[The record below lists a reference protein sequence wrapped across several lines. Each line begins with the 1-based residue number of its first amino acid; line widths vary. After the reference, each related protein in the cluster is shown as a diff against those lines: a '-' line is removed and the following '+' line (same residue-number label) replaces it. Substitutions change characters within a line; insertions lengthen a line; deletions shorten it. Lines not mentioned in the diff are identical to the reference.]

1 MKNLADYISEN
12 DDVFMGSSTMK
23 DNDTSKYEDV
33 NESQSTKCELEQ
45 YINEQKINE
54 EMNHLTVSVDK
65 MKERMEEIIS
75 STGVI
80 VDNISQLSATSEEIA
95 ASSEDGNKNAQDSVE
110 RLKECSEVL
119 DKIYQLSQKL
129 SLN

>member
-12 DDVFMGSSTMK
+12 DDLMNSLTMK

-54 EMNHLTVSVDK
+54 EMNY
-65 MKERMEEIIS
+65 
-75 STGVI
+75 
-80 VDNISQLSATSEEIA
+80 
-95 ASSEDGNKNAQDSVE
+95 
-110 RLKECSEVL
+110 
-119 DKIYQLSQKL
+119 KIFLARNYRVY
-129 SLN
+129 

>member
-12 DDVFMGSSTMK
+12 DDVLMGSSTMK

-54 EMNHLTVSVDK
+54 EMNY
-65 MKERMEEIIS
+65 
-75 STGVI
+75 
-80 VDNISQLSATSEEIA
+80 
-95 ASSEDGNKNAQDSVE
+95 
-110 RLKECSEVL
+110 
-119 DKIYQLSQKL
+119 KIFLARNYKVY
-129 SLN
+129 